1 MKNAAISIRAR
12 LLNHSRLSGLPFN
25 DVLEQ
30 YALGRFFWRLSQS
43 RDRSRFILKGAQLFR
58 LWRSDLN
65 RPTRDIDLLGY
76 GDSDEVSI
84 VRRFTELLGQSRS
97 ARKVRA
103 SF

>member
-30 YALGRFFWRLSQS
+30 YAMVRFLWRLSQS

-58 LWRSDLN
+58 LWIRF
-65 RPTRDIDLLGY
+65 
-76 GDSDEVSI
+76 GD
-84 VRRFTELLGQSRS
+84 
-97 ARKVRA
+97 A
-103 SF
+103 SFPVQLPQKR

>member
-30 YALGRFFWRLSQS
+30 YALGRFFGGS
-43 RDRSRFILKGAQLFR
+43 
-58 LWRSDLN
+58 
-65 RPTRDIDLLGY
+65 
-76 GDSDEVSI
+76 
-84 VRRFTELLGQSRS
+84 VRVETEAG
-97 ARKVRA
+97 